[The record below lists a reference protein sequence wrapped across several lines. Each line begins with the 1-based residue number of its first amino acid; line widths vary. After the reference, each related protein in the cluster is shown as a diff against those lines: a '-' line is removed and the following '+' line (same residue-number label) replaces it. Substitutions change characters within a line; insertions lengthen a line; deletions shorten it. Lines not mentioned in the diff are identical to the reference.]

1 MKNWWIKFG
10 CFLTGYN
17 YNIVR
22 NSSEIS
28 VKAVKRY
35 TAAILIVCILWAFI
49 GYSFT
54 NRYLRGGEFFSCIG
68 ALIFVI
74 IIIQIERQLILSI
87 NPSKSLMI
95 ARGIIAFMMAVIG
108 SVIID
113 QIIFKEDIEL
123 EKITFIEERV
133 RKAIEPKTKDLRD
146 QINQINK
153 AILDKETERLAL
165 IDDIT
170 KNPNM
175 TIFSTQA
182 VATNVKS
189 SEEDSETGKPIII
202 EKTAPV
208 IVTTKSNTPN
218 PKIQMIPGIEKT
230 LTDLRNQKTEKETA
244 LINIRPKLEKDI
256 SSKVG
261 FLDELK
267 IMHSL
272 LTQSV
277 VAFLIWTL
285 WFLFLLGLEMLVLI
299 SKKSEKE
306 NDYER
311 IVQHHMNIQFKKL
324 DLFAKM
330 GETK

>member
-17 YNIVR
+17 YNIVK

-54 NRYLRGGEFFSCIG
+54 NRYLRGGEFVSWIG
-68 ALIFVI
+68 AVIFVV
-74 IIIQIERQLILSI
+74 IIIQIERQIILSI
-87 NPSKSLMI
+87 NPSKTLTF
-95 ARGIIAFMMAVIG
+95 ARGMIAFMMAIIG

-146 QINQINK
+146 QIEQINK
-153 AILDKETERLAL
+153 AILDKEAERISL
-165 IDDIT
+165 IDDIA
-170 KNPNM
+170 KNPSM
-175 TIFSTQA
+175 TVFSTQA
-182 VATNVKS
+182 LNTNVRS
-189 SEEDSETGKPIII
+189 TEENPETGRPVLV
-202 EKTAPV
+202 EKTTPV

-218 PKIQMIPGIEKT
+218 PKIEMLPAIEKT
-230 LTDLRNQKTEKETA
+230 ITDLRNQKTEKETA

-267 IMHSL
+267 VMHSL
-272 LTQSV
+272 LSESGI
-277 VAFLIWTL
+277 ALIFWLL
-285 WFLFLLGLEMLVLI
+285 WLCFLFGLEMLVLV

-311 IVQHHMNIQFKKL
+311 TVQHHMNLQLKKL
-324 DLFAKM
+324 ELFASM
-330 GETK
+330 SETK

>member
-17 YNIVR
+17 YDIVR

-54 NRYLRGGEFFSCIG
+54 NRYLRGGEIVSCFG

-95 ARGIIAFMMAVIG
+95 ARGVIAFMMAIIG

-133 RKAIEPKTKDLRD
+133 KKAIEPKTKDLRD
-146 QINQINK
+146 QIDQINK
-153 AILDKETERLAL
+153 AILEKETERLTL
-165 IDDIT
+165 IDDIS

-175 TIFSTQA
+175 TVFSTQA
-182 VATNVKS
+182 VTTNVRS
-189 SEEDSETGKPIII
+189 SAEDPETGKPVTV
-202 EKTAPV
+202 EKTSPV
-208 IVTTKSNTPN
+208 IVTTRSNTPN
-218 PKIQMIPGIEKT
+218 PKIQMIPSIEKT
-230 LTDLRNQKTEKETA
+230 ITELRNKKTEKETA

-267 IMHSL
+267 VMHSL
-272 LTQSV
+272 LSQSV
-277 VAFLIWTL
+277 AAFMIWIL

-311 IVQHHMNIQFKKL
+311 TVQHHMNLQFKKL

-330 GETK
+330 SDIK